1 MQKQFLLISIVFAG
15 LFLSSCRTNK
25 DLVYLNNTKDQ
36 EMLEGLPGT
45 VSEYI
50 IKTNDNLYVD
60 IQSMS
65 PEVNVLFNPSKA
77 GNSIQSGTQ
86 QNYGQLSGQYLNG
99 FQVDLSGD
107 VTLPIIGKVALAG
120 NSLKQA
126 REIIQAKAD
135 QYLKEA
141 TVKVK
146 LLSFKVTV
154 LGEVKNPGVYYNYNN
169 QMTVLD
175 GISMASGV
183 TDYGRIQKVLVLRPT
198 DKGSKTFRLD
208 LTNKQFLSSEAF
220 FLQPNDVVYV
230 EPDKYKNVKL
240 NSPVY
245 SLFLS
250 TISSLILILNVVK

>member
-1 MQKQFLLISIVFAG
+1 MDNKLIIIFLFVTS
-15 LFLSSCRTNK
+15 LFLTSCKTSK
-25 DLVYLNNTKDQ
+25 DMVYLNNTQDK
-36 EMLEGLPGT
+36 EILKGMPSS

-65 PEVNVLFNPSKA
+65 PEVNALFNPSQ
-77 GNSIQSGTQ
+77 GTGMQSGTQ

-99 FQVDLSGD
+99 FQVDLSGN

-120 NSLKQA
+120 KNLKEA
-126 REIIQAKAD
+126 LETIQAKAD
-135 QYLKEA
+135 EYIKDA

-154 LGEVKNPGVYYNYNN
+154 LGEVKKPGVYYNYNN

-208 LTNKQFLSSEAF
+208 LSNKKFLSSEAF

-240 NSPVY
+240 NSPIF

-250 TISSLILILNVVK
+250 TISTLILALNVLK

>member
-1 MQKQFLLISIVFAG
+1 MQKQLLLILVCLTG
-15 LFLSSCRTNK
+15 LFFTSCKTSK
-25 DLVYLNNTKDQ
+25 DMVYLNNTSDQ
-36 EMLEGLPGT
+36 EVLEGMPGM

-65 PEVNVLFNPSKA
+65 PEVNALFNPSQGMGMK
-77 GNSIQSGTQ
+77 SGTQ
-86 QNYGQLSGQYLNG
+86 QNYGHLSGQYLNG
-99 FQVDLSGD
+99 FQVDLSGH
-107 VTLPIIGKVALAG
+107 VNLPIIGKVNLAG
-120 NSLKQA
+120 KSLKQA
-126 REIIQAKAD
+126 RELIQIKAD
-135 QYLKEA
+135 EYIKDA

-154 LGEVKNPGVYYNYNN
+154 LGEVKNPGLYYNYSNN
-169 QMTVLD
+169 MTVLD
-175 GISMASGV
+175 GISMANGV

-198 DKGSKTFRLD
+198 GSGSKTFRLD
-208 LTNKQFLSSEAF
+208 LSNKKFLSSEAF

-240 NSPVY
+240 NSPLY

-250 TISSLILILNVVK
+250 TLSTLILVLNIL

>member
-1 MQKQFLLISIVFAG
+1 MQKQFLLILTVVAG
-15 LFLSSCRTNK
+15 LFFSSCRTNK

-36 EMLEGLPGT
+36 EVLEGIPGT

-65 PEVNVLFNPSKA
+65 PEVNALFNPA
-77 GNSIQSGTQ
+77 QTGGM
-86 QNYGQLSGQYLNG
+86 QNYEGVSGQYLSG

-107 VTLPIIGKVALAG
+107 ISLPIIGKVALAG
-120 NSLKQA
+120 KSLKQA
-126 REIIQAKAD
+126 REMIQTKAD
-135 QYLKEA
+135 EYLKEA

-146 LLSFKVTV
+146 LLSFKITV
-154 LGEVKNPGVYYNYNN
+154 LGEVKAPGVYYNYNN

-198 DKGSKTFRLD
+198 DSGSKTFRLD
-208 LTNKQFLSSEAF
+208 LTNKKFLASEAF

-230 EPDKYKNVKL
+230 EPDKYKSVKI

-245 SLFLS
+245 SMFLS
-250 TISSLILILNVVK
+250 TLSMLILVLNIL

>member
-1 MQKQFLLISIVFAG
+1 MQKQFLLILTVVAG
-15 LFLSSCRTNK
+15 LFFSSCRTNK

-36 EMLEGLPGT
+36 EVLEGIPGT

-65 PEVNVLFNPSKA
+65 PEVNAMFNPTK
-77 GNSIQSGTQ
+77 GMGTTGGTS
-86 QNYGQLSGQYLNG
+86 QNYGQPASQYLNG
-99 FQVDLSGD
+99 FQVDLSGE
-107 VTLPIIGKVALAG
+107 VNLPIIGKVALAG
-120 NSLKQA
+120 QSLKQA
-126 REIIQAKAD
+126 RVSIQAKAD
-135 QYLKEA
+135 EYIKDA

-154 LGEVKNPGVYYNYNN
+154 LGEVKKPGVYYNYNN

-198 DKGSKTFRLD
+198 DSGSKTYRLD
-208 LTNKQFLSSEAF
+208 LSNKKFLSSDAF

-240 NSPVY
+240 NSPTF

-250 TISSLILILNVVK
+250 AISTLILALNVLK

>member
-1 MQKQFLLISIVFAG
+1 
-15 LFLSSCRTNK
+15 
-25 DLVYLNNTKDQ
+25 
-36 EMLEGLPGT
+36 
-45 VSEYI
+45 
-50 IKTNDNLYVD
+50 
-60 IQSMS
+60 MS
-65 PEVNVLFNPSKA
+65 PEVNVLFIPSKA

>member
-1 MQKQFLLISIVFAG
+1 MQKQLLLILVCLTG
-15 LFLSSCRTNK
+15 LFFTSCKTSK
-25 DLVYLNNTKDQ
+25 DMVYLNNTNDQ
-36 EMLEGLPGT
+36 EVLEGIPGRI
-45 VSEYI
+45 SEYI

-65 PEVNVLFNPSKA
+65 PEVNAMFNPSKGA
-77 GNSIQSGTQ
+77 GMQSGTQ

-99 FQVDLSGD
+99 FQVDLSGN
-107 VTLPIIGKVALAG
+107 VNLPIIGKVALAG
-120 NSLKQA
+120 QSLKQA
-126 REIIQAKAD
+126 RETIQVKAD
-135 QYLKEA
+135 EYIKDA

-154 LGEVKNPGVYYNYNN
+154 LGEVKRPGVYYNYNN
-169 QMTVLD
+169 NMTVLD
-175 GISMASGV
+175 GVSMASGV

-208 LTNKQFLSSEAF
+208 LSNKKFLSSEAF

-240 NSPVY
+240 NSPLY

-250 TISSLILILNVVK
+250 TLSTLILVLNIL

>member
-1 MQKQFLLISIVFAG
+1 MQKQLLPILIVLAG

-36 EMLEGLPGT
+36 EVLKGIPGK

-50 IKTNDNLYVD
+50 IKSNDNLYVD
-60 IQSMS
+60 IQSMN
-65 PEVNVLFNPSKA
+65 PEVNALFNPSKA
-77 GNSIQSGTQ
+77 GSVQSGTQ
-86 QNYGQLSGQYLNG
+86 QNYGQLTGQYLNG
-99 FQVDLSGD
+99 FQVDLAGD
-107 VTLPIIGKVALAG
+107 INLPIIGKVALAG
-120 NSLKQA
+120 KTLKES

-135 QYLKEA
+135 EYIKEA

-154 LGEVKNPGVYYNYNN
+154 LGEVKNPGVYYNYNS
-169 QMTVLD
+169 QMSILE

-198 DKGSKTFRLD
+198 KRGSKTYRLD
-208 LTNKQFLSSEAF
+208 LTNKKFLASDAF

-230 EPDKYKNVKL
+230 EPDQYKNVKL
-240 NSPVY
+240 NSPIY

-250 TISSLILILNVVK
+250 TLSTLILVLNVVK

>member
-1 MQKQFLLISIVFAG
+1 MQKQFLLILTVLAG

-25 DLVYLNNTKDQ
+25 DLVYLNNTQNQ
-36 EMLEGLPGT
+36 ELLEGLPT
-45 VSEYI
+45 KVSEYT
-50 IKTNDNLYVD
+50 IKVNDNLYVD

-65 PEVNVLFNPSKA
+65 PEVNAMFNPSK
-77 GNSIQSGTQ
+77 GSGMQSGTQ

-99 FQVDLSGD
+99 FQVDLSGN
-107 VTLPIIGKVALAG
+107 VSLPIIGKVALAG
-120 NSLKQA
+120 QSLKQA
-126 REIIQAKAD
+126 RESIQLKANEYIKD
-135 QYLKEA
+135 A

-183 TDYGRIQKVLVLRPT
+183 TDYGRIQKVLVLRPIE
-198 DKGSKTFRLD
+198 KGSKTYRLD
-208 LTNKQFLSSEAF
+208 LSNKKFLGSEAF

-240 NSPVY
+240 NSPIF

-250 TISSLILILNVVK
+250 TISTLILALNVLK

>member
-1 MQKQFLLISIVFAG
+1 M
-15 LFLSSCRTNK
+15 
-25 DLVYLNNTKDQ
+25 VYLNNTQNQ
-36 EMLEGLPGT
+36 EMLEGMPGT
-45 VSEYI
+45 VSEYT

-65 PEVNVLFNPSKA
+65 PEVNALFNPSQ
-77 GNSIQSGTQ
+77 GTGMQSGTQ

-107 VTLPIIGKVALAG
+107 ISLPIIGKVAVAG
-120 NSLKQA
+120 QSLKQA
-126 REIIQAKAD
+126 RETIQAKAD
-135 QYLKEA
+135 EYIKDA

-154 LGEVKNPGVYYNYNN
+154 LGEVKVPGVYYNYNN

-198 DKGSKTFRLD
+198 DSGSKTFRLD
-208 LTNKQFLSSEAF
+208 LSNKKFLASEAF

-240 NSPVY
+240 NSPTF

-250 TISSLILILNVVK
+250 AISTLILALNVLK

>member
-1 MQKQFLLISIVFAG
+1 MQKQFLLILIVFAG

-65 PEVNVLFNPSKA
+65 PEVNALFNPSK
-77 GNSIQSGTQ
+77 GTGMQSGTQ

-99 FQVDLSGD
+99 FQVSLSGE
-107 VTLPIIGKVALAG
+107 VNLPIIGKVAVSG
-120 NSLKQA
+120 QSLKQA

-135 QYLKEA
+135 EYIKDA

-154 LGEVKNPGVYYNYNN
+154 LGEVKNPGVYYNYNSN
-169 QMTVLD
+169 LTVLD

-198 DKGSKTFRLD
+198 DSGSKTFRID
-208 LTNKQFLSSEAF
+208 LSNKKFLASEAF

-240 NSPVY
+240 NSPIF

-250 TISSLILILNVVK
+250 TISTLILALNVLK

>member
-1 MQKQFLLISIVFAG
+1 MKRLLFILLATG
-15 LFLSSCRTNK
+15 LFFSSCRTNK
-25 DLVYLNNTKDQ
+25 DLVYLSNTTDD
-36 EMLEGLPGT
+36 ELLEGIPAKT
-45 VSEYI
+45 AEYI

-65 PEVNVLFNPSKA
+65 PEVNAMFNPTQAA
-77 GNSIQSGTQ
+77 GATGGTS
-86 QNYGQLSGQYLNG
+86 QNYGQPSSQYLNG
-99 FQVDLSGD
+99 FHVDLVGNIKLPVIGD
-107 VTLPIIGKVALAG
+107 VAVAGMTL
-120 NSLKQA
+120 NNA
-126 REIIQAKAD
+126 RNAIQLRAD
-135 QYLKEA
+135 EYLKDA

-146 LLSFKVTV
+146 LLSFKITV
-154 LGEVKNPGVYYNYNN
+154 LGEVKSPGVYYNYNN
-169 QMTVLD
+169 NMTVLD

-208 LTNKQFLSSEAF
+208 LSNKKFLSSDAF

-240 NSPVY
+240 NSPLY

-250 TISSLILILNVVK
+250 TLSTLILVLNIL

>member
-1 MQKQFLLISIVFAG
+1 M
-15 LFLSSCRTNK
+15 
-25 DLVYLNNTKDQ
+25 VYLNNTQDQ
-36 EMLEGLPGT
+36 EVLKAMPTE

-50 IKTNDNLYVD
+50 IKTNDNLYID

-65 PEVNVLFNPSKA
+65 PEVNALFNPSK
-77 GNSIQSGTQ
+77 GGSMQGGTQ

-99 FQVDLSGD
+99 FQVDLSGN
-107 VTLPIIGKVALAG
+107 VTLPIIGKVVLAG
-120 NSLKQA
+120 QSLNQA
-126 REIIQAKAD
+126 QESIQAKAD
-135 QYLKEA
+135 EYIKDA

-198 DKGSKTFRLD
+198 EDGSKTYRLD
-208 LTNKQFLSSEAF
+208 LSNKKFLSSDAF

-240 NSPVY
+240 NSPIF

-250 TISSLILILNVVK
+250 TISTLILALNVLK